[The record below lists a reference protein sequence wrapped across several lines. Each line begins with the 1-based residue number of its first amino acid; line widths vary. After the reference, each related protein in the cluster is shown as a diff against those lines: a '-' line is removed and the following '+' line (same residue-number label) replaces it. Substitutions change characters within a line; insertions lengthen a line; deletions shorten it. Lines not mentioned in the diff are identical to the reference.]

1 MFVVK
6 FSPAQK
12 YNVQIHNYANTEI
25 LKHPNTNIC
34 KCWLKLRA
42 LSSVHQ
48 PLLDV
53 YTTGI
58 SNSQAKPELPF
69 NLPFNFPFNLSLH
82 ICSSVF
88 FIDFYDGLKVLI
100 FWDVLVIDSILIWEV
115 NSEKSEAF
123 KKQTLECFGLNFNC
137 ALLFITS
144 GSKVTFECWLG
155 KANDHCRQVS
165 SKRGARNYLEL
176 NCLSSR
182 RKVFYIHPKHIT
194 PTSLLLL
201 LLLDIF

>member
-1 MFVVK
+1 MKSPGERVLVLSINPSIPPPPTCNASHLHQGWSK
-6 FSPAQK
+6 RINHNLEHHCSALLQCLWLNSPPAQK

-42 LSSVHQ
+42 LSSVHRS
-48 PLLDV
+48 LLDV

-88 FIDFYDGLKVLI
+88 HWFLRRLESADLLRRVGDWFNLNLRSEQWGQKHLK
-100 FWDVLVIDSILIWEV
+100 
-115 NSEKSEAF
+115 
-123 KKQTLECFGLNFNC
+123 
-137 ALLFITS
+137 
-144 GSKVTFECWLG
+144 SK
-155 KANDHCRQVS
+155 
-165 SKRGARNYLEL
+165 
-176 NCLSSR
+176 
-182 RKVFYIHPKHIT
+182 P
-194 PTSLLLL
+194 
-201 LLLDIF
+201 